1 VERKPATRQ
10 HDYRRQREHTTTRRD
25 NISLGQLAVS
35 VAYHYHLTPKEIA
48 CFSGQQLLL
57 WHERA
62 GIERGYEKLL
72 ELDVSLVPHTEEPD
86 KTCRELRE
94 HLIKMT
100 EQGKN
105 GR

>member
-1 VERKPATRQ
+1 MERKPAT
-10 HDYRRQREHTTTRRD
+10 DYRRHRREQTSSREP
-25 NISLGQLAVS
+25 ISLGQLAAS
-35 VAYHYHLTPKEIA
+35 VAYLYHLTPKEIA
-48 CFSGQQLLL
+48 AFSGPQLLL

-62 GIERGYEKLL
+62 GVERGFEKLL

-86 KTCRELRE
+86 KAAKQLRE

-100 EQGKN
+100 EQSKN